1 MNAYDTAQSLFYVAY
16 GEEKRIGLESYD
28 LPKSLV
34 DPAKTEEEIENSLAT
49 FLEEANEEKMLN
61 KDGQKYEKNESNIL
75 KKRVPDVDRA
85 AEDLKIFLVAIIA
98 ECKGLCTVGCG
109 EG

>member
-1 MNAYDTAQSLFYVAY
+1 MHMIVSIFETAAQSLFYVAY

-49 FLEEANEEKMLN
+49 SLEEANEEKMLN
-61 KDGQKYEKNESNIL
+61 KDLQKYEKNESNIL
-75 KKRVPDVDRA
+75 KKGADPSMKAVQWSRRPEESILRYK
-85 AEDLKIFLVAIIA
+85 LQ
-98 ECKGLCTVGCG
+98 
-109 EG
+109 